1 VSSPI
6 RRRRDGRYVVRLDP
20 NARVVLADLA
30 RQLPEAIA
38 SRDPMVR
45 RLFPPAYP
53 AAELAAAEQEYRDL
67 VDTALV
73 NHHTK
78 ALEVLVATAQ
88 ADTLSEEEFNAWLD
102 AIGTLRLVLGT
113 RLDVHEDMEAPD
125 PEDPLAAEYGLF
137 LFLGELQYLM
147 VEVLA
152 GQLPD
157 EGRPEGGL

>member
-20 NARVVLADLA
+20 NARIVLADLA

-38 SRDPMVR
+38 ARDPMVR

-53 AAELAAAEQEYRDL
+53 TAELAEAEHDYRQL

-73 NHHTK
+73 NHHTE
-78 ALEVLVATAQ
+78 ALATLVATAQ
-88 ADTLSEEEFNAWLD
+88 ADTLSDAEFQAWLD
-102 AIGTLRLVLGT
+102 AVGSLRLVLGT

-125 PEDPLAAEYGLF
+125 PEDPRAGEYELY

-152 GQLPD
+152 GDLPD
-157 EGRPEGGL
+157 DGRPEGDL

>member
-20 NARVVLADLA
+20 NARTVLADLA
-30 RQLPEAIA
+30 RQLPGAIE

-45 RLFPPAYP
+45 RLFPPAYTD
-53 AAELAAAEQEYRDL
+53 AELAASEAQYREL

-73 NHHTK
+73 NHHTQ
-78 ALEVLVATAQ
+78 ALEVLMATAQ
-88 ADTLSEEEFNAWLD
+88 SDTLSEAEFGSWLD

-125 PEDPLAAEYGLF
+125 PEDPTAAEYGLF

-152 GQLPD
+152 DALPD
-157 EGRPEGGL
+157 DGRPEDAL